1 MLDKIKE
8 VMIAIIPINIL
19 VIFIDLFI
27 LSLPRVSLLI
37 FFASSLLLIVG
48 LALFMLGVDISASQM
63 GRMLGQ
69 GLTRLKRKHHLFLAT
84 AGVGFIIS
92 IAEPSLTI
100 LAHQIERG
108 SFQAISQLSVIIIVS
123 LGIAVFMALGIFR
136 IVFRWNLR
144 IIMMLGYL
152 LVFLLSFFIDDTIFA
167 FAFDA
172 SGATTGVMTVP
183 FILAISQGISS
194 MTDNPTDD
202 NHFGL
207 VGITSIGPI
216 LAVIILGLLTP
227 QLNIDITDIEAAGIN
242 PSENFISFFLTQA
255 FQSIKQ
261 VIFGLGPLLLIF
273 ALYHYL
279 IEKQSQRMIRDSL
292 LGFLYLAVGL
302 TLFLLGVSTGFMPLG
317 RILGENLYMQVP
329 TIWLMLIG
337 FILGVVAILAEPA
350 IYILIDQMEMVTG
363 GAVAKLPIL
372 MTLSISI
379 GLAIVLSIAKILVPN
394 LNLWGILFIGF
405 ALILILANKVSPL
418 FVGLALD
425 SGGTASGP
433 MTGTF
438 IFAFIQGIAQAHP
451 HAEPLR
457 DGFGMIGI
465 VAMTPILCVQ
475 ILGLIYQK
483 QQDQAED

>member
-8 VMIAIIPINIL
+8 VMIAIIPINLL
-19 VIFIDLFI
+19 VIVIDLFI
-27 LSLPRVSLLI
+27 LSLPKSSLLI
-37 FFASSLLLIVG
+37 FFVSSLLLIVG

-69 GLTRLKRKHHLFLAT
+69 GLTRLNNKHYLFIAT
-84 AGVGFIIS
+84 ASIGFIIS

-100 LAHQIERG
+100 LAHQIEKG
-108 SFQAISQLSVIIIVS
+108 SFQSISQLSVIMIVS
-123 LGIAVFMALGIFR
+123 LGISIFMAIGIFR
-136 IVFRWNLR
+136 IVFRWKLR
-144 IIMMLGYL
+144 FIMMLGYL
-152 LVFLLSFFIDDTIFA
+152 SVFLLSLLIDDTIFA

-194 MTDNPTDD
+194 MTDNPTEDD
-202 NHFGL
+202 YFGL

-216 LAVIILGLLTP
+216 LAVTLLGLLTP
-227 QLNIDITDIEAAGIN
+227 KLNVHINDIESTGVH
-242 PSENFISFFLTQA
+242 PSDNFISFFLTQA

-273 ALYHYL
+273 ALYHHF
-279 IEKQSQRMIRDSL
+279 IEKQSQRMVRDSL
-292 LGFLYLAVGL
+292 LGFLYLAIGL
-302 TLFLLGVSTGFMPLG
+302 SLFLLGVSTGFMPLG
-317 RILGENLYMQVP
+317 RVLGESLYMHVP
-329 TIWLMLIG
+329 IILLLSIG

-350 IYILIDQMEMVTG
+350 IYVLIDQIEMVTG

-372 MTLSISI
+372 ITLSVAI
-379 GLAIVLSIAKILVPN
+379 GLAIVLSIAKILIPG
-394 LNLWGILFIGF
+394 LNLWSILFVGF
-405 ALILILANKVSPL
+405 ALIIALSYKVPSL

-438 IFAFIQGIAQAHP
+438 IFAFIQGIAQGHP
-451 HAEPLR
+451 NAEPLR

-465 VAMTPILCVQ
+465 VAMTPILCIQV
-475 ILGLIYQK
+475 LGLIYQI
-483 QQDQAED
+483 QQNKAED